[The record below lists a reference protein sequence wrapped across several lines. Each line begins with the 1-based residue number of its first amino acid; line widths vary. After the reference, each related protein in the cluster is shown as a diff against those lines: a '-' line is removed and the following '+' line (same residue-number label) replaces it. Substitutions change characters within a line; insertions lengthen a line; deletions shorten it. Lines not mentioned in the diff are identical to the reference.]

1 MPTGLNIDN
10 SNIYTIYNLSA
21 GALNADLV
29 PSTDVSQYEW
39 LNMSIGNDAYSAL
52 IVPQWSNDNAN
63 WFNLKMYP
71 MTTLDA
77 GDVVAAGTEANNV
90 VLGTFVSFNF
100 FRARMT
106 SYTSGTATGTL
117 QLFHG
122 GLPGFQLT
130 TTYVRLSSAANQI
143 GYTNNDGKTN
153 IAIAAGHV
161 ADTVVSG
168 NGGMLGSVLVT
179 TTGTAQMTI
188 YDNATTHTGT
198 IIGIIPASAAV
209 TGIPFVFH
217 APAQLGIVV
226 QGNANNPAVTIFY

>member
-1 MPTGLNIDN
+1 MPTGINVDN
-10 SNIYTIYNLSA
+10 SNIYTVYNLSA
-21 GALNADLV
+21 GSLNADLV

-39 LNMSIGNDAYSAL
+39 LNMSIGNDAYSGL
-52 IVPQWSNDNAN
+52 IVPQWSNDNTN

-130 TTYVRLSSAANQI
+130 TTYVRLMSAANQI
-143 GYTNNDGKTN
+143 GFTNNDGRQN
-153 IAIAAGHV
+153 LAIAAGH
-161 ADTVVSG
+161 AGNTVVSSLP
-168 NGGMLGSVLVT
+168 GMLGSILVT
-179 TTGTAQMTI
+179 TSGTHEMVI
-188 YDNATTHTGT
+188 YDDAASPTGNIIAIVPASTARGT
-198 IIGIIPASAAV
+198 IIRCYAPASV
-209 TGIPFVFH
+209 GM
-217 APAQLGIVV
+217 VV
-226 QGNANNPAVTIFY
+226 AGDSNNPGVTIFF